1 MQFIKCKLFLI
12 CFILFCCNLSA
23 QIKIDKAGDFWD
35 LEIQRSLDKIKI
47 VDPFLYDFV
56 ERNVDR
62 ISVWNGSIN
71 TINIIDGKRVIVI
84 SSKNFGRGS
93 INNLAST
100 IIHEAYHIAH
110 IPDNNNVCNEEMQ
123 AYLFELSFLF
133 KITDVE
139 PWLIEFVYDK
149 AMQYRVKVEKGT
161 CDK

>member
-12 CFILFCCNLSA
+12 CLILFYCNLNA

-35 LEIQRSLDKIKI
+35 VEIQRSLDKIKI

-56 ERNVDR
+56 ETNVDR

-71 TINIIDGKRVIVI
+71 TIHIVDGKRVIMI
-84 SSKNFGRGS
+84 SSRNFGRGS

-110 IPDNNNVCNEEMQ
+110 ASDNNNICDEEMQ
-123 AYLFELSFLF
+123 AYLFELNFLF
-133 KITDVE
+133 KIQDVE
-139 PWLIEFVYDK
+139 PWLIEFVYGK
-149 AMQYRVKVEKGT
+149 SMEYRVKLEKGT

>member
-12 CFILFCCNLSA
+12 CLILFCCNLNA

-35 LEIQRSLDKIKI
+35 VEIQRSLDKIKI

-56 ERNVDR
+56 ETNVDR

-71 TINIIDGKRVIVI
+71 TINVIDGKRVILI

-100 IIHEAYHIAH
+100 IIHESYHIAH
-110 IPDNNNVCNEEMQ
+110 ITDNNNVCNEEMQ

-133 KITDVE
+133 KIKDVE

-149 AMQYRVKVEKGT
+149 AMEYRVKVEKGT

>member
-12 CFILFCCNLSA
+12 CLILFYCAAPA

-35 LEIQRSLDKIKI
+35 VEIQRSLDRIKV

-56 ERNVDR
+56 ETNVDR

-71 TINIIDGKRVIVI
+71 TINVIDGKKVILI

-100 IIHEAYHIAH
+100 IIHESYHIAH
-110 IPDNNNVCNEEMQ
+110 IKDNNNVCNEEMQ

-133 KITDVE
+133 KIKDVE

-149 AMQYRVKVEKGT
+149 AMEYRVKVEKGT

>member
-12 CFILFCCNLSA
+12 CLILFYCNLNA

-35 LEIQRSLDKIKI
+35 VEIQRSLDKIKI
-47 VDPFLYDFV
+47 VDPFLYEFV
-56 ERNVDR
+56 ETNVDR
-62 ISVWNGSIN
+62 ITVWNGSIN

-110 IPDNNNVCNEEMQ
+110 ISDNNNVCSEEMQ

>member
-12 CFILFCCNLSA
+12 CFILFYSSLNA

-47 VDPFLYDFV
+47 VDPFIYDFV
-56 ERNVDR
+56 ESNVDR
-62 ISVWNGSIN
+62 ISVWNGNIN
-71 TINIIDGKRVIVI
+71 TIHMIDGKRVIVI

-110 IPDNNNVCNEEMQ
+110 IPDNNNVCIEEMN
-123 AYLFELSFLF
+123 AYLFELTFLF
-133 KITDVE
+133 KIEDVE
-139 PWLIEFVYDK
+139 PWLIEFV
-149 AMQYRVKVEKGT
+149 
-161 CDK
+161 

>member
-35 LEIQRSLDKIKI
+35 VEIQRSLDKIKV
-47 VDPFLYDFV
+47 VDPFLYSLV
-56 ERNVDR
+56 ETNVDR

-71 TINIIDGKRVIVI
+71 TIHIIDGKRVIVI

-100 IIHEAYHIAH
+100 IIHETYHIIH
-110 IPDNNNVCNEEMQ
+110 ISDNNKVCEEEMQ
-123 AYLFELSFLF
+123 AYLFELGFLF
-133 KITDVE
+133 KIDDVE
-139 PWLIEFVYDK
+139 PWLVEFVYNK
-149 AMQYRVKVEKGT
+149 AMEYRIKIEKGT